1 MDSKLTLKLDK
12 VVIEQAKKYAKEQQT
27 SLSRL
32 IENYLAVLT
41 KSKIERNKI
50 EIEITPLVKS
60 LSGIAKTDDNI
71 DEKQMYKNYIIE
83 KYK

>member
-1 MDSKLTLKLDK
+1 METKLTLKLK
-12 VVIEQAKKYAKEQQT
+12 KRTIERGKAFAKKRKT

-32 IENYLAVLT
+32 IENYLD
-41 KSKIERNKI
+41 KITIDKD

-60 LSGIAKTDDNI
+60 LTGVITGKAAK
-71 DEKQMYKNYIIE
+71 KNDYADFLRK

>member
-12 VVIEQAKKYAKEQQT
+12 AIIEQAKQYAKEQQT

-32 IENYLAVLT
+32 IENYLAVIT
-41 KSKIERNKI
+41 KSKTEGNRK

-71 DEKQMYKNYIIE
+71 DEKQMYKDYIIE